1 LLEMY
6 GLNIIYVYKT
16 CFRLYN
22 MPFKFIITRQNA
34 PKYIQGI
41 EFKNLLGKGT
51 QRPTETPSPDWS
63 REGAVHLTP
72 LGA

>member
-1 LLEMY
+1 
-6 GLNIIYVYKT
+6 
-16 CFRLYN
+16 